1 MDLFS
6 GIVPLSLNPVLGRN
20 WEKARK
26 VFLGLIES
34 KAITLGGYFREN
46 ILSTA
51 RAVKKPLK
59 VLQDMNRWN
68 ALLNLSAIRDALSEE
83 KKQIFKVIQ
92 DHLDKSKHEFESR
105 TGQSID
111 PIPGKT

>member
-1 MDLFS
+1 MKFILNLFDELKYIMQKTGVQLDLNEAMDLFS

-20 WEKARK
+20 WEKSRK

-34 KAITLGGYFREN
+34 KAVTLGGYFREN
-46 ILSTA
+46 ILSRT

-68 ALLNLSAIRDALSEE
+68 ALLNLGAL
-83 KKQIFKVIQ
+83 
-92 DHLDKSKHEFESR
+92 R
-105 TGQSID
+105 
-111 PIPGKT
+111 

>member
-1 MDLFS
+1 M
-6 GIVPLSLNPVLGRN
+6 
-20 WEKARK
+20 
-26 VFLGLIES
+26 
-34 KAITLGGYFREN
+34 
-46 ILSTA
+46 
-51 RAVKKPLK
+51 
-59 VLQDMNRWN
+59 
-68 ALLNLSAIRDALSEE
+68 LNLSAIRDALSEE